1 MSAEEYVDSL
11 PMWATKKNS
20 VAGVKRFLEELLSDA
35 VGSEGHRG
43 GPAQVTFGTAS
54 APAGAASGSKAPE
67 GRRLRTGAPDGPSVT
82 CAGPGIP
89 VVHIAGT
96 NGKGSVS
103 AYLTQAFLDSGLH
116 TGTFVSPHLVDVK
129 ERILLDNVPV
139 DAARFAEACR
149 RVKEAAERFCSA
161 EVGRGGFAAVTFG
174 TASAPA
180 GAASGSKASE
190 GRRLRTGAPDGP
202 SETAARPGEVLPES
216 GIAWPTYFEF
226 LYYMAMLIFRDAA
239 VDVIVLETG
248 LGGRLDAT
256 NSCSPALTVI
266 TSISLDHMQYLG
278 DTTEKIAAEKAGI
291 IKPGIPV
298 VFDPNDAAA
307 ARVIRKRAAELGSAA
322 YEAYPPEERRLRT
335 GAPDGP
341 SETGAGSGEDR
352 REGPAQVTFG
362 NAPAPAGAASGSK
375 ASEIRRLRTGAPD
388 GPSVTCARPGE
399 VSHEVFGR
407 FAFLDAPYKRQNAAV
422 ALKAWQ
428 VLRMLPVFRKETGEP
443 CSGGPGGFLESDAAF
458 IESVRRTRWTG
469 RMQEIFPDV
478 FLDGAHNE
486 DGIRAMIEAAKGICD
501 ARGKKP
507 VLLTSAVNDKD
518 LKSIVHRITGELRPA
533 RIYAAPLD
541 SYRAANVGEIA
552 DLYRANG
559 MQDVQVYSSVAEAF
573 AAAKSGL
580 WKDEILFCAGSLYMV
595 GEILAAQL

>member
-1 MSAEEYVDSL
+1 MIFGGNAGMSAEEYVDSL
-11 PMWATKKNS
+11 PMWAKKKNS
-20 VAGVKRFLEELLSDA
+20 VAGVKRFLEELLSA
-35 VGSEGHRG
+35 PGGSEGS
-43 GPAQVTFGTAS
+43 AQVTLGN
-54 APAGAASGSKAPE
+54 APAP
-67 GRRLRTGAPDGPSVT
+67 
-82 CAGPGIP
+82 AGPGIP

-103 AYLTQAFLDSGLH
+103 AYLTKAFLDSGLH

-139 DAARFAEACR
+139 DGARFADACR
-149 RVKEAAERFCSA
+149 KVKEAAERFC
-161 EVGRGGFAAVTFG
+161 G
-174 TASAPA
+174 
-180 GAASGSKASE
+180 
-190 GRRLRTGAPDGP
+190 
-202 SETAARPGEVLPES
+202 GEVLPES
-216 GIAWPTYFEF
+216 GVAWPTYFEY

-307 ARVIRKRAAELGSAA
+307 ARVIRNRAAELGCAA
-322 YEAYPPEERRLRT
+322 YEAYPPE
-335 GAPDGP
+335 G
-341 SETGAGSGEDR
+341 
-352 REGPAQVTFG
+352 
-362 NAPAPAGAASGSK
+362 
-375 ASEIRRLRTGAPD
+375 RRLRTGAPD
-388 GPSVTCARPGE
+388 GPSVTCAGPGE
-399 VSHEVFGR
+399 VSHEIFSR
-407 FAFLDAPYKRQNAAV
+407 FYFLDAPYKRQNAAV

-443 CSGGPGGFLESDAAF
+443 CSGGTDGFLENDAAF

-518 LKSIVHRITGELRPA
+518 LKSIVHRITGELRPV

-541 SYRAANVGEIA
+541 SYRAANVIEIA

-559 MQDVQVYSSVAEAF
+559 IQDVQVHSSVAEAF
-573 AAAKSGL
+573 AAAKQALGE
-580 WKDEILFCAGSLYMV
+580 DEILFCAGSLYMV
-595 GEILAAQL
+595 GEILAAQQ